1 MKIHLIIFAVLI
13 AGFISYNVF
22 FEAEDERINTIINIL
37 YASILFAYISFMA
50 FALLKKMKK

>member
-50 FALLKKMKK
+50 FTLLKKMRK

>member
-22 FEAEDERINTIINIL
+22 FEAEDDRINTIINIL

>member
-22 FEAEDERINTIINIL
+22 FEAEDERINTIIDIL

>member
-22 FEAEDERINTIINIL
+22 FEAEDDRINTIINIL

-50 FALLKKMKK
+50 FALLKKMKR

>member
-13 AGFISYNVF
+13 GGFISYNVF